1 MKNKFIKST
10 LILILGGFLTK
21 ILGMLIKIIVTRNIS
36 VEAMANYMLVIPSY
50 NLFITIVSGGLQI
63 AVSKLISENKLQKKK
78 IIINA
83 LIISMTISIL
93 LIILVIIL
101 AKPIA
106 ILLHNEELYIPI
118 LSSLLSIPFIGISN
132 VLKGYFFG
140 QNKMHVQVISN
151 FLEQII
157 RIIMFIT
164 ILPRINNELL
174 SVTFII
180 GSNLVNEFLSVI
192 ILSLFINNKK
202 LDLKDIKIDNN
213 IKKEIL
219 KTSIPSTIS
228 RIIGTI
234 SYFFEPIIITNFLL
248 LNGYSKTYIKIEYGI
263 ITGYVMQLLLLP
275 SFFSMAISQSIIP
288 LISNAFI
295 NKKYNYIKKKIKEI
309 ILLSFMIGFI
319 YILILL
325 INPSYF
331 MKLIYNQNEGINYLK
346 QMSIIFILLYIQSP
360 LSSILQSIN
369 KAKEQMFITT
379 IGVITKFILTIIF
392 SYMHFGIYAYIYPML
407 LNIIFVTALDYIIIR
422 KSINSFL

>member
-10 LILILGGFLTK
+10 LILIMGGFITK
-21 ILGMLIKIIVTRNIS
+21 ILGMVIKIIVTRNIS
-36 VEAMANYMLVIPSY
+36 LEAMSNYMLVIPSY

-63 AVSKLISENKLQKKK
+63 AVSKLVSENKLQKKK

-83 LIISMTISIL
+83 LIIAMTISVL
-93 LIILVIIL
+93 LIILVILL
-101 AKPIA
+101 AKPIS
-106 ILLHNEELYIPI
+106 ILLHNEDLYIPI
-118 LSSLLSIPFIGISN
+118 LSTLLSIPFIGISN

-151 FLEQII
+151 FLEQVI

-164 ILPRINNELL
+164 ILPNINNDLWA
-174 SVTFII
+174 VTFII

-192 ILSLFINNKK
+192 VLSLFINNKK
-202 LDLKDIKIDNN
+202 INTKDIKIDNE

-219 KTSIPSTIS
+219 KTSIPSTLS

-234 SYFFEPIIITNFLL
+234 SYFFEPIIITNLL
-248 LNGYSKTYIKIEYGI
+248 LINGFSKSYIRIEYGI

-295 NKKYNYIKKKIKEI
+295 NKKYDYIKRKIKEI
-309 ILLSFMIGFI
+309 IFLSFMIGFI

-325 INPSYF
+325 INPTYF
-331 MKLIYNQNEGINYLK
+331 MKLIYNQTKGINYLK
-346 QMSIIFILLYIQSP
+346 QMSFIFILLYIQGP

-369 KAKEQMFITT
+369 KAKDAMKITV
-379 IGVITKFILTIIF
+379 IGVILKLLLTIILSF
-392 SYMHFGIYAYIYPML
+392 LHFGIYAYIYPML
-407 LNIIFVTALDYIIIR
+407 INILFVTLLDYIVI
-422 KSINSFL
+422 KKNINSF

>member
-10 LILILGGFLTK
+10 LILIMGGFITK
-21 ILGMLIKIIVTRNIS
+21 ILGMVIKIIVTRNIS
-36 VEAMANYMLVIPSY
+36 LEAMSNYMLVIPSY

-63 AVSKLISENKLQKKK
+63 AVSKLVSENKLQKKK

-83 LIISMTISIL
+83 LIIAMTISVL
-93 LIILVIIL
+93 LIILVILL
-101 AKPIA
+101 AKPIS
-106 ILLHNEELYIPI
+106 ILLHNEDLYIPI
-118 LSSLLSIPFIGISN
+118 LSTLLSIPFIGISN

-151 FLEQII
+151 FLEQVI

-164 ILPRINNELL
+164 ILPNINNDLWT
-174 SVTFII
+174 VTFII

-202 LDLKDIKIDNN
+202 INTKDIKIDNE

-219 KTSIPSTIS
+219 KTSIPSTLS
-228 RIIGTI
+228 RIIGTV
-234 SYFFEPIIITNFLL
+234 SYFFEPIIITNLL
-248 LNGYSKTYIKIEYGI
+248 LINGFSKSYIKIEYGI

-295 NKKYNYIKKKIKEI
+295 NKKYDYIKRKIKEI
-309 ILLSFMIGFI
+309 IFLSFMIGFI

-325 INPSYF
+325 INPTYF
-331 MKLIYNQNEGINYLK
+331 MKLIYNQTKGINYLK
-346 QMSIIFILLYIQSP
+346 QMSFIFILLYIQGP

-369 KAKEQMFITT
+369 KAKDAMKITI
-379 IGVITKFILTIIF
+379 IGVLLKLLLTIILSF
-392 SYMHFGIYAYIYPML
+392 LHFGIYAYIYPML
-407 LNIIFVTALDYIIIR
+407 INILFVTLLDYIVI
-422 KSINSFL
+422 KKNINSF

>member
-10 LILILGGFLTK
+10 LILIMGGFITK
-21 ILGMLIKIIVTRNIS
+21 ILGMVIKIIVTRNIS
-36 VEAMANYMLVIPSY
+36 LEAMSNYMLVIPSY

-63 AVSKLISENKLQKKK
+63 AVSKLVSENKLQKKK

-83 LIISMTISIL
+83 LIIAMTISIL
-93 LIILVIIL
+93 LIILVILL
-101 AKPIA
+101 AKPIS
-106 ILLHNEELYIPI
+106 ILLHNEDLYIPI
-118 LSSLLSIPFIGISN
+118 LSTLLSIPFIGISN

-151 FLEQII
+151 FLEQVI

-164 ILPRINNELL
+164 ILPNINDDLWA
-174 SVTFII
+174 VTFII

-202 LDLKDIKIDNN
+202 INTKDIKIDNE

-219 KTSIPSTIS
+219 KTSIPSTLS

-234 SYFFEPIIITNFLL
+234 SYFFEPIIITNLL
-248 LNGYSKTYIKIEYGI
+248 LINGFSKSYIKIEYGI

-295 NKKYNYIKKKIKEI
+295 NKKYDYIKRKIKEI
-309 ILLSFMIGFI
+309 IFLSFMIGFI

-325 INPSYF
+325 INPTYF
-331 MKLIYNQNEGINYLK
+331 MKLIYNQTKGINYLK
-346 QMSIIFILLYIQSP
+346 QMSFIFILLYIQGP

-369 KAKEQMFITT
+369 KAKEAMKITV
-379 IGVITKFILTIIF
+379 IGVILKLLLTIILSF
-392 SYMHFGIYAYIYPML
+392 LHFGIYAYIYPML
-407 LNIIFVTALDYIIIR
+407 INILFVTLLDYIVI
-422 KSINSFL
+422 KKNINSF

>member
-151 FLEQII
+151 FL
-157 RIIMFIT
+157 
-164 ILPRINNELL
+164 
-174 SVTFII
+174 
-180 GSNLVNEFLSVI
+180 
-192 ILSLFINNKK
+192 
-202 LDLKDIKIDNN
+202 DC
-213 IKKEIL
+213 
-219 KTSIPSTIS
+219 
-228 RIIGTI
+228 
-234 SYFFEPIIITNFLL
+234 
-248 LNGYSKTYIKIEYGI
+248 
-263 ITGYVMQLLLLP
+263 
-275 SFFSMAISQSIIP
+275 A
-288 LISNAFI
+288 
-295 NKKYNYIKKKIKEI
+295 
-309 ILLSFMIGFI
+309 
-319 YILILL
+319 
-325 INPSYF
+325 
-331 MKLIYNQNEGINYLK
+331 
-346 QMSIIFILLYIQSP
+346 
-360 LSSILQSIN
+360 
-369 KAKEQMFITT
+369 
-379 IGVITKFILTIIF
+379 
-392 SYMHFGIYAYIYPML
+392 
-407 LNIIFVTALDYIIIR
+407 
-422 KSINSFL
+422 

>member
-10 LILILGGFLTK
+10 LILIMGGFITK
-21 ILGMLIKIIVTRNIS
+21 ILGMVIKIIVTRNIS
-36 VEAMANYMLVIPSY
+36 LEAMSNYMLVIPSY

-63 AVSKLISENKLQKKK
+63 AVSKLVSENKLQKKK

-83 LIISMTISIL
+83 LIIAMTISVL
-93 LIILVIIL
+93 LIILVILL
-101 AKPIA
+101 AKPIS
-106 ILLHNEELYIPI
+106 ILLHNEDLYIPI
-118 LSSLLSIPFIGISN
+118 LSTLLSIPFIGISN

-151 FLEQII
+151 FLEQVI

-164 ILPRINNELL
+164 ILPNINDDLWA
-174 SVTFII
+174 VTFII

-202 LDLKDIKIDNN
+202 INTKDIRIDNE

-219 KTSIPSTIS
+219 KTSIPSTLS

-234 SYFFEPIIITNFLL
+234 SYFFEPIIITNLL
-248 LNGYSKTYIKIEYGI
+248 LINGFSKSYIRIEYGI

-295 NKKYNYIKKKIKEI
+295 NKKYDYIKRKIKEI
-309 ILLSFMIGFI
+309 IFLSFMIGFI

-325 INPSYF
+325 INPTYF
-331 MKLIYNQNEGINYLK
+331 MKLIYNQTKGINYLK
-346 QMSIIFILLYIQSP
+346 QMSFIFILLYIQGP

-369 KAKEQMFITT
+369 KAKDAMKITV
-379 IGVITKFILTIIF
+379 IGVLLKLLLTIILSF
-392 SYMHFGIYAYIYPML
+392 LHFGIYAYIYPML
-407 LNIIFVTALDYIIIR
+407 INILFVTLLDYIVI
-422 KSINSFL
+422 KKNINSF

>member
-106 ILLHNEELYIPI
+106 ILLHNEELYLPI

-248 LNGYSKTYIKIEYGI
+248 LNGYSKSYIKIEYGI

>member
-10 LILILGGFLTK
+10 LILIMGGFITK
-21 ILGMLIKIIVTRNIS
+21 ILGMIIKIIVTRNIS
-36 VEAMANYMLVIPSY
+36 LEAMSNYMLVIPSY

-63 AVSKLISENKLQKKK
+63 AVSKLVSENKLQKKK

-83 LIISMTISIL
+83 LIIAMTISVL
-93 LIILVIIL
+93 LIILVILL
-101 AKPIA
+101 AKPIS
-106 ILLHNEELYIPI
+106 ILLHNEDLYIPI
-118 LSSLLSIPFIGISN
+118 LSTLLSIPFIGISN

-151 FLEQII
+151 FLEQVI

-164 ILPRINNELL
+164 ILPNINDDLWA
-174 SVTFII
+174 VTFII

-202 LDLKDIKIDNN
+202 INTKDIRIDNE

-219 KTSIPSTIS
+219 KTSIPSTLS

-234 SYFFEPIIITNFLL
+234 SYFFEPIIITNLL
-248 LNGYSKTYIKIEYGI
+248 LINGFSKSYIRIEYGI

-295 NKKYNYIKKKIKEI
+295 NKKYDYIKRKIKEI
-309 ILLSFMIGFI
+309 IFLSFMIGFI

-325 INPSYF
+325 INPTYF
-331 MKLIYNQNEGINYLK
+331 MKLIYNQTKGINYLK
-346 QMSIIFILLYIQSP
+346 QMSFIFILLYIQGP

-369 KAKEQMFITT
+369 KAKDAMKITV
-379 IGVITKFILTIIF
+379 IGVILKLLLTIILSF
-392 SYMHFGIYAYIYPML
+392 LHFGIYAYIYPML
-407 LNIIFVTALDYIIIR
+407 INILFVTLLDYIVI
-422 KSINSFL
+422 KKNINSF

>member
-10 LILILGGFLTK
+10 LILIMGGFITK
-21 ILGMLIKIIVTRNIS
+21 ILGMVIKIIVTRNIS
-36 VEAMANYMLVIPSY
+36 LEAMSNYMLVIPSY

-63 AVSKLISENKLQKKK
+63 AVSKLVSENKLQKKK

-83 LIISMTISIL
+83 LIIAMTISVL
-93 LIILVIIL
+93 LIILVILL
-101 AKPIA
+101 AKPIS
-106 ILLHNEELYIPI
+106 ILLHNEDLYIPI
-118 LSSLLSIPFIGISN
+118 LSTLLSIPFIGISN

-151 FLEQII
+151 FLEQVI

-164 ILPRINNELL
+164 ILPNINDDLWA
-174 SVTFII
+174 VTFII

-202 LDLKDIKIDNN
+202 INTKDIRIDNE

-219 KTSIPSTIS
+219 KTSIPSTLS

-234 SYFFEPIIITNFLL
+234 SYFFEPIIITNLL
-248 LNGYSKTYIKIEYGI
+248 LINGFSKSYIRIEYGI

-295 NKKYNYIKKKIKEI
+295 NKKYDYIKRKIKEI
-309 ILLSFMIGFI
+309 IFLSFMIGFI

-325 INPSYF
+325 INPTYF
-331 MKLIYNQNEGINYLK
+331 MKLIYNQTKGINYLK
-346 QMSIIFILLYIQSP
+346 QMSFIFILLYIQGP

-369 KAKEQMFITT
+369 KAKDAMKITV
-379 IGVITKFILTIIF
+379 IGVILKLLLTIILSF
-392 SYMHFGIYAYIYPML
+392 LHFGIYAYIYPML
-407 LNIIFVTALDYIIIR
+407 INILFVTLLDYIVI
-422 KSINSFL
+422 KKNINSF

>member
-1 MKNKFIKST
+1 MLRI
-10 LILILGGFLTK
+10 FL
-21 ILGMLIKIIVTRNIS
+21 
-36 VEAMANYMLVIPSY
+36 
-50 NLFITIVSGGLQI
+50 
-63 AVSKLISENKLQKKK
+63 
-78 IIINA
+78 
-83 LIISMTISIL
+83 
-93 LIILVIIL
+93 
-101 AKPIA
+101 
-106 ILLHNEELYIPI
+106 
-118 LSSLLSIPFIGISN
+118 SN
-132 VLKGYFFG
+132 
-140 QNKMHVQVISN
+140 
-151 FLEQII
+151 
-157 RIIMFIT
+157 T

-248 LNGYSKTYIKIEYGI
+248 LNGYSKSYIKIEYGI

>member
-10 LILILGGFLTK
+10 LILIMGGFITK
-21 ILGMLIKIIVTRNIS
+21 ILGMVIKIIVTRNIS
-36 VEAMANYMLVIPSY
+36 LEAMSNYMLVIPSY

-63 AVSKLISENKLQKKK
+63 AVSKLVSENKLQKKK

-83 LIISMTISIL
+83 LIIAMTISIL
-93 LIILVIIL
+93 LIILVVLL
-101 AKPIA
+101 AKPIS
-106 ILLHNEELYIPI
+106 ILLHNEDLYIPI
-118 LSSLLSIPFIGISN
+118 LSTLLSIPFIGISN

-151 FLEQII
+151 FLEQVI

-164 ILPRINNELL
+164 ILPNINNDLWA
-174 SVTFII
+174 VTFII

-192 ILSLFINNKK
+192 VLSLFINNKK
-202 LDLKDIKIDNN
+202 INTKDIKIDNE

-219 KTSIPSTIS
+219 KTSIPSTLS

-234 SYFFEPIIITNFLL
+234 SYFFEPIIITNLL
-248 LNGYSKTYIKIEYGI
+248 LINGFSKSYIRIEYGI

-295 NKKYNYIKKKIKEI
+295 NKKYDYIKRKIKEI
-309 ILLSFMIGFI
+309 IFLSFMIGFI

-325 INPSYF
+325 INPTYF
-331 MKLIYNQNEGINYLK
+331 MKLIYNQTKGINYLK
-346 QMSIIFILLYIQSP
+346 QMSFIFILLYIQGP

-369 KAKEQMFITT
+369 KAKDAMKITV
-379 IGVITKFILTIIF
+379 IGVILKLLLTIILSF
-392 SYMHFGIYAYIYPML
+392 LHFGIYAYIYPML
-407 LNIIFVTALDYIIIR
+407 INILFVTLLDYIVI
-422 KSINSFL
+422 KKNINSF

>member
-10 LILILGGFLTK
+10 LILIMGGFITK
-21 ILGMLIKIIVTRNIS
+21 ILGMVIKIIVTRNIS
-36 VEAMANYMLVIPSY
+36 LEAMSNYMLVIPSY

-63 AVSKLISENKLQKKK
+63 AVSKLVSENKLQKKK

-83 LIISMTISIL
+83 LIIAMTISVL
-93 LIILVIIL
+93 LIILVILL
-101 AKPIA
+101 AKPIS
-106 ILLHNEELYIPI
+106 ILLHNEDLYIPI
-118 LSSLLSIPFIGISN
+118 LSTLLSIPFIGISN

-151 FLEQII
+151 FLEQVI

-164 ILPRINNELL
+164 ILPSINNDLWA
-174 SVTFII
+174 VTFII

-202 LDLKDIKIDNN
+202 INTKDIKIDNE

-219 KTSIPSTIS
+219 KTSIPSTLS
-228 RIIGTI
+228 RIIGTV
-234 SYFFEPIIITNFLL
+234 SYFFEPIIITNLL
-248 LNGYSKTYIKIEYGI
+248 LINGYSKSYIRIEYGI

-295 NKKYNYIKKKIKEI
+295 NKKYDYIKRKIKEI
-309 ILLSFMIGFI
+309 IFLSFMIGFI

-325 INPSYF
+325 INPTYF
-331 MKLIYNQNEGINYLK
+331 MKLIYNQTKGINYLK
-346 QMSIIFILLYIQSP
+346 QMSFVFILLYIQGP

-369 KAKEQMFITT
+369 KAKEAMKITV
-379 IGVITKFILTIIF
+379 IGVILKLLLTIILSF
-392 SYMHFGIYAYIYPML
+392 LHFGIYAYIYPML
-407 LNIIFVTALDYIIIR
+407 INILFVTLLDYIVI
-422 KSINSFL
+422 KKNINSF

>member
-248 LNGYSKTYIKIEYGI
+248 LNGYSKSYIKIEYGI

>member
-10 LILILGGFLTK
+10 LILIMGGFITK
-21 ILGMLIKIIVTRNIS
+21 ILGMVIKIIVTRNIS
-36 VEAMANYMLVIPSY
+36 LEAMSNYMLVIPSY

-63 AVSKLISENKLQKKK
+63 AVSKLVSENKLQKKK

-83 LIISMTISIL
+83 LIIAMTISVL
-93 LIILVIIL
+93 LIILVILL
-101 AKPIA
+101 AKPIS
-106 ILLHNEELYIPI
+106 ILLHNEDLYIPI
-118 LSSLLSIPFIGISN
+118 LSTLLSIPFIGISN

-151 FLEQII
+151 FLEQVI

-164 ILPRINNELL
+164 ILPNINDDLWA
-174 SVTFII
+174 VTFII

-202 LDLKDIKIDNN
+202 INTKDIRIDNE

-219 KTSIPSTIS
+219 KTSIPSTLS

-234 SYFFEPIIITNFLL
+234 SYFFEPIIITNLL
-248 LNGYSKTYIKIEYGI
+248 LINGFSKSYIRIEYGI

-295 NKKYNYIKKKIKEI
+295 NKKYDYIKRKIKEI
-309 ILLSFMIGFI
+309 IFLSFMIGFI

-325 INPSYF
+325 INPTYF
-331 MKLIYNQNEGINYLK
+331 MKLIYNQTKGINYLK
-346 QMSIIFILLYIQSP
+346 QMSFIFILLYIQGP

-369 KAKEQMFITT
+369 KAKDAMKITVS
-379 IGVITKFILTIIF
+379 GVILKLLLTIILSF
-392 SYMHFGIYAYIYPML
+392 LHFGIYAYIYPML
-407 LNIIFVTALDYIIIR
+407 INILFVTLLDYIVI
-422 KSINSFL
+422 KKNINSF

>member
-10 LILILGGFLTK
+10 LILIMGGFITK
-21 ILGMLIKIIVTRNIS
+21 ILGMVIKIIVTRNIS
-36 VEAMANYMLVIPSY
+36 LEAMSNYMLVIPSY

-63 AVSKLISENKLQKKK
+63 AVSKLVSENKLQKKK

-83 LIISMTISIL
+83 LIIAMTISIL
-93 LIILVIIL
+93 LIILVVLL
-101 AKPIA
+101 AKPIS
-106 ILLHNEELYIPI
+106 ILLHNEDLYIPI
-118 LSSLLSIPFIGISN
+118 LSTLLSIPFIGISN

-151 FLEQII
+151 FLEQVI

-164 ILPRINNELL
+164 ILPNINDDLWA
-174 SVTFII
+174 VTFII

-202 LDLKDIKIDNN
+202 INTKDIKIDNE

-219 KTSIPSTIS
+219 KTSIPSTLS
-228 RIIGTI
+228 RIIGTV
-234 SYFFEPIIITNFLL
+234 SYFFEPIIITNLL
-248 LNGYSKTYIKIEYGI
+248 LINGFSKSYIRIEYGI

-295 NKKYNYIKKKIKEI
+295 NKKYDYIKRKIKEI
-309 ILLSFMIGFI
+309 IFLSFMIGFI

-325 INPSYF
+325 INPTYF
-331 MKLIYNQNEGINYLK
+331 MKLIYNQTKGINYLK
-346 QMSIIFILLYIQSP
+346 QMSFIFILLYIQGP

-369 KAKEQMFITT
+369 KAKDAMKITV
-379 IGVITKFILTIIF
+379 IGVILKLLLTIILSF
-392 SYMHFGIYAYIYPML
+392 LHFGIYAYIYPML
-407 LNIIFVTALDYIIIR
+407 INILFVTLLDYIVI
-422 KSINSFL
+422 KKNINSF

>member
-10 LILILGGFLTK
+10 LILIMGGFITK
-21 ILGMLIKIIVTRNIS
+21 ILGMVIKIIVTRNIS
-36 VEAMANYMLVIPSY
+36 LEAMSNYMLVIPSY

-63 AVSKLISENKLQKKK
+63 AVSKLVSENKLQKKK

-83 LIISMTISIL
+83 LIIAMTISVI
-93 LIILVIIL
+93 LIILVILL
-101 AKPIA
+101 AKPIS
-106 ILLHNEELYIPI
+106 ILLHNEDLYIPI
-118 LSSLLSIPFIGISN
+118 LSTLLSIPFIGISN

-151 FLEQII
+151 FLEQVI

-164 ILPRINNELL
+164 ILPNINDDLWA
-174 SVTFII
+174 VTFII

-202 LDLKDIKIDNN
+202 INTKDIKIDNE

-219 KTSIPSTIS
+219 KTSIPSTLS

-234 SYFFEPIIITNFLL
+234 SYFFEPIIITNLL
-248 LNGYSKTYIKIEYGI
+248 LINGFSKSYIRIEYGI

-295 NKKYNYIKKKIKEI
+295 NKKYDYIKRKIKEI
-309 ILLSFMIGFI
+309 IFLSFMIGFI

-325 INPSYF
+325 INPTYF
-331 MKLIYNQNEGINYLK
+331 MKLIYNQTKGINYLK
-346 QMSIIFILLYIQSP
+346 QMSFIFILLYIQGP

-369 KAKEQMFITT
+369 KAKEAMKITI
-379 IGVITKFILTIIF
+379 IGVLLKLLLTIILSF
-392 SYMHFGIYAYIYPML
+392 LHFGIYAYIYPML
-407 LNIIFVTALDYIIIR
+407 INILFVTLLDYIVI
-422 KSINSFL
+422 KKNINSF

>member
-10 LILILGGFLTK
+10 LILIMGGFITK
-21 ILGMLIKIIVTRNIS
+21 ILGMVIKIIVTRNIS
-36 VEAMANYMLVIPSY
+36 LEAMSNYMLVIPSY

-63 AVSKLISENKLQKKK
+63 AVSKLVSENKLQKKK

-83 LIISMTISIL
+83 LIIAMTISVL
-93 LIILVIIL
+93 LIILVILL
-101 AKPIA
+101 AKPIS
-106 ILLHNEELYIPI
+106 ILLHNEDLYIPI
-118 LSSLLSIPFIGISN
+118 LSTLLSIPFIGISN

-151 FLEQII
+151 FLEQVI

-164 ILPRINNELL
+164 ILPNINDDLWA
-174 SVTFII
+174 VTFII

-192 ILSLFINNKK
+192 VLSLFINDKK
-202 LDLKDIKIDNN
+202 INTKDIRIDNE

-219 KTSIPSTIS
+219 KTSIPSTLS

-234 SYFFEPIIITNFLL
+234 SYFFEPIIITNLL
-248 LNGYSKTYIKIEYGI
+248 LINGFSKSYIRIEYGI

-295 NKKYNYIKKKIKEI
+295 NKKYDYIKRKIKEI
-309 ILLSFMIGFI
+309 IFLSFMIGFI

-325 INPSYF
+325 INPTYF
-331 MKLIYNQNEGINYLK
+331 MKLIYNQTKGINYLK
-346 QMSIIFILLYIQSP
+346 QMSFIFILLYIQGP

-369 KAKEQMFITT
+369 KAKDAMKITVS
-379 IGVITKFILTIIF
+379 GVILKLLLTIILSF
-392 SYMHFGIYAYIYPML
+392 LHFGIYAYIYPML
-407 LNIIFVTALDYIIIR
+407 INILFVTLLDYIVI
-422 KSINSFL
+422 KKNINSF